1 MVLSLLDEGLAV
13 VAVVAAVVAAVVVLL
28 VDVDLELSGSRRDEA
43 VMAVA

>member
-1 MVLSLLDEGLAV
+1 MGVVVLSLLDEGLA
-13 VAVVAAVVAAVVVLL
+13 AVAVVAAVVVLL